1 MTSKH
6 SHVLF
11 TKFEAHEDFC
21 CTKTN
26 NGITFLVLKPI
37 YADMELRLPLNLYAQ
52 IWTFC
57 NISFNT

>member
-6 SHVLF
+6 SHVLI

-26 NGITFLVLKPI
+26 NGITFLGLKPI

-52 IWTFC
+52 I
-57 NISFNT
+57 